1 MIYNV
6 KVDDKDYKLEVV
18 EGAKTLEIKLNGRI
32 IKLDSHQADSNR
44 LTMFLQDNRPFELE
58 LAKDNGVYDCWLN
71 SRLAHCEVVDEKTA
85 KYASLMGATAGAGKT
100 NVLKA
105 PMPGLIVK
113 IEVETGQDVKKGDG
127 LIIVEA
133 MKMEN
138 ELKAAHTGKV
148 KTIKIQ
154 TGQPV
159 EKNQVLI
166 EFE

>member
-18 EGAKTLEIKLNGRI
+18 EGAKTLEIKFNGRI
-32 IKLDSHQADSNR
+32 IKLDNHKADSNR
-44 LTMFLQDNRPFELE
+44 LTMILQDNRPFELE
-58 LAKDNGVYDCWLN
+58 LAKDNGIYDCWLN
-71 SRLAHCEVVDEKTA
+71 SQLARCEVVDEKTA
-85 KYASLMGATAGAGKT
+85 RYAGLMGATAGAGKAK
-100 NVLKA
+100 VLKA

-113 IEVETGQDVKKGDG
+113 VEVEPGQDVKKGDG
-127 LIIVEA
+127 LVIVEA

-138 ELKAAHTGKV
+138 ELKAAHSGKV
-148 KTIKIQ
+148 KAIKIQ

>member
-6 KVDDKDYKLEVV
+6 KVDDKDYKLEVI
-18 EGAKTLEIKLNGRI
+18 EGAKSLEIRLNGRI
-32 IKLDSHQADSNR
+32 IKHDNHQANSNR
-44 LTMFLQDNRPFELE
+44 LTMFLQDNKPFELE
-58 LAKDNGVYDCWLN
+58 LSKDNGVYDCWLN

-85 KYASLMGATAGAGKT
+85 RYAGLMGATAGIGKA

-113 IEVETGQDVKKGDG
+113 VEVVVGQEVKKGDG
-127 LIIVEA
+127 LLIVEA

-138 ELKAAHTGKV
+138 ELKAAHPGKV
-148 KTIKIQ
+148 KAIKVQ
-154 TGQPV
+154 PGQPV
-159 EKNQVLI
+159 EKNQVMI

>member
-18 EGAKTLEIKLNGRI
+18 ENAKSLEIRLNGRI
-32 IKLDSHQADSNR
+32 IKLDNHQANSNR
-44 LTMFLQDNRPFELE
+44 LMMFLQDNQPFELE
-58 LAKDNGVYDCWLN
+58 LSKDNGVYDCWLN

-85 KYASLMGATAGAGKT
+85 RYNGLMGTAVGARKAKR
-100 NVLKA
+100 LRA

-113 IEVETGQDVKKGDG
+113 VEIEIGQDVKKGDG
-127 LIIVEA
+127 LIIIEA

-138 ELKAAHTGKV
+138 ELKAAYSGK
-148 KTIKIQ
+148 IKAINVQ

-159 EKNQVLI
+159 EKNQILI